1 MILLTVPGRFM
12 PRKYRIKESGD
23 IVYDLVK
30 PDHGL
35 ANQDTRETGIEHKS
49 VTLDENG
56 DYPSFIIPINQLE
69 EIHVEP

>member
-1 MILLTVPGRFM
+1 M

-30 PDHGL
+30 PDYGL
-35 ANQDTRETGIEHKS
+35 ANQDTRKTGIEHKS

-56 DYPSFIIPINQLE
+56 DYPSFTIPVNQLE
-69 EIHVEP
+69 EIHAES